1 MKRVC
6 ISLAAALALA
16 VPSFAQ
22 SAEETPFAE
31 LVVTYRNV
39 VESTARYTTP
49 AELSAAIDATTS
61 SKDLTIT
68 LLRDY
73 TVEAPL
79 VIKNS
84 TIQDVTLDLAGY
96 TLSAAVETDDGAGN
110 VRYLNPI
117 ETNVRLVIK
126 DSSEAQTGTVR
137 GRAIENT
144 ATLTIEGGT
153 FIECDSGTGSQ
164 SGAAIYNT
172 KTLVVNGGVF
182 KTEYA
187 GSSADAGGPACVRNV
202 GDKAKLTVTGGSF
215 ESVSQRTYAII
226 SSGKVEISPA
236 DGKTVTVTGPR
247 ALAIDSGTAVI
258 NGGTFT
264 ATGWYGL
271 YVSNDGLGEDPMVA
285 AVTINGGTF
294 QGKEYA
300 VWVGSD
306 HNNPVNST
314 VYINDGT
321 FVNALN
327 RQEVAREDA
336 IVAQGGTY
344 AADPTTY
351 GVVVAPGFKLE
362 SKEDGKFAIVEG
374 PAFAIGDTLYE
385 TLNEAFA
392 ALVPAEGTTFAEGE
406 VPTITLLRDAASA
419 EQAVV
424 PEGANGAFDLNGF
437 TYTYFAFS
445 SYTSAINAHR
455 GQASDPAIM
464 LTITDSSAAQT
475 GTIVAQGNADG
486 CIASTNANLTITGGR
501 FIQEG
506 NSGYAIA
513 GTDGLVIAPADGRT
527 VELPSGGLNLRTGA
541 WTAIKNE
548 GITIA
553 GGTFVAGN
561 EPAYAL
567 YTGNGN
573 GPTKLSISGGTF
585 EGGTNGHVAYFATK
599 TNVDITG
606 GDFTDG
612 DLYINAPDSTTV
624 TVSGGDFRDDPR
636 DYGAVLPP
644 DYSVVGDGNSVTA
657 QPDAGATY
665 FAQIGAVKY
674 TDMLV
679 AFKALKNGDTIK
691 LLADYVGTKRLE
703 AKAFGVTVDLNGHT
717 IDGGLYFHPLYS
729 TEYCDNPNCAV
740 IDTSDKPGTIKGK
753 LPLEAGSGNS
763 QNTFAVS
770 VQEGIVLEVAEGGD
784 ASVSLKLGSGTRVL
798 AEDRYIAWLGTAN
811 PLFKATDADN
821 QAWIFPTFGAA
832 VPFAADGVATLC
844 ADYSGNAELT
854 LVGKTLTLDLGG
866 HTYERIVSAGSSDNS
881 IVDCTTSNTHLT
893 IRNGTLKGNGYGV
906 LYVPP
911 SGKTIS
917 NLSLTMEDVTLAS
930 TFEAT
935 AGVGAGLMANG
946 TMENVDFTLR
956 RCKILLGAFAAE
968 ADGVQ
973 TQVVTDPNANICAI
987 YFPPRGD
994 STLIIEDTIIKSPY
1008 GVQVCAGDLF
1018 VKGNTQITT
1027 TAANVAS
1034 TKTGD
1039 GPIPDGAAISIV
1051 DRAGYGDDAT
1061 TGSSIGTVTIKGT
1074 PTLIAQGEGA
1084 SAVAAYTW
1092 NDNTQSDWAE
1102 ASEHVAISGGT
1113 FSQKPDTD
1121 LLDPDFVLVENQDGT
1136 FGVASAYVASIGDV
1150 KYADFNS
1157 FFTAFQAIAASET
1170 PTTVT
1175 LLADLTGDRA
1185 VPGVVPVLAGRNIVF
1200 DLNGHTMETALQQGS
1215 STKHYY
1221 AIENSG
1227 TLTIKDSSAAQTGTI
1242 RARGVENLGNGKL
1255 TIESGTI
1262 VAVDANGGACIWN
1275 EADVTVTGGTFKTEF
1290 VGTSSD
1296 NTGPAC
1302 LNNSGTALVTGGTFH
1317 NVNRRTYAIISN
1329 TGSIEI
1335 TPAEGSEVKV
1345 FGAHGGL
1352 GVDGGTAVV
1361 NGGTYSSSD
1370 FYGLYVSNDGLGADP
1385 MQAAVTVNG
1394 GTFDGKSYSVW
1405 VGSDYNDPVNSTI
1418 AIKGGTFLKP
1428 LHRQDVSRPDA
1439 IQVSGGT
1446 FSEKP
1451 DNAWFADGFIPVEN
1465 EDGTFGVAPGSFSAE
1480 IAGVKYLTLQEAVAA
1495 GNGKT
1500 IKLLTDATDVG
1511 NLNAQDGTRL
1521 TIDLNGHNIT
1531 FAASRYFQVMGGS
1544 LHLTGKGRVEE
1555 SVPNWG
1561 AIMVWGAKEDVAD
1574 YSTVVVDEDV
1584 TLEGWAPLFIN
1595 NNAGCAYG
1603 VKVTMAGT
1611 AKSVKDIAGAGGH
1624 GVYINGSIQKIE
1636 GNVPQITLTETS
1648 KVTSLGNGIYA
1659 AGYAHWTLAGDV
1671 SGADALSIKSGT
1683 FTITGGDY
1691 RGTGSFA
1698 DPAEAHGNGSENTGA
1713 AVTITT
1719 NDGYAQAPIVMDIS
1733 GTPTF
1738 TSENGYAFY
1747 EGIAKKADGTP
1758 AATASRAVIAIKGGD
1773 FTGSKT
1779 NEAVTADIA
1788 VTTAENKQVVSG
1800 GTFSQPVA
1808 LAYCAPGYIP
1818 VFKDGKY
1825 TVDGTA
1831 VAAVANPDAQ
1841 GAYLGYGTLDALIKA
1856 SRNGTEVLI
1865 VKSEALGEEVNLL
1878 KTATGGDNAASGA
1891 TAYDVAETLGG
1902 TFKVQ
1907 DGAIVYAYQ
1916 LGIADLDV
1924 SESGIS
1930 VTVRLEEGD
1939 AAVTRTLEGRKV
1951 RVVSDKTVLAE
1962 ADAIFTDGACV
1973 LTVPAANL
1981 PAGNLELTISV
1992 APAAEA
1998 ETPAE

>member
-1 MKRVC
+1 MKCVC

-264 ATGWYGL
+264 ATDWYGL
-271 YVSNDGLGEDPMVA
+271 YVSNDGSGEDPMVA

-294 QGKEYA
+294 QGKKYA

-314 VYINDGT
+314 VYINDGV

-327 RQEVAREDA
+327 RQEVTREDA

-351 GVVVAPGFKLE
+351 GVVIAPGFKLE
-362 SKEDGKFAIVEG
+362 SKADGKCEIVEG

-385 TLNEAFA
+385 TLGEALA
-392 ALVPAEGTTFAEGE
+392 ALVPAEGATLAEGE
-406 VPTITLLRDAASA
+406 VPTITLLRDTASA
-419 EQAVV
+419 KQALV
-424 PEGANGAFDLNGF
+424 PRGANGIFDLNGF
-437 TYTYFAFS
+437 TYTYSAVDSF
-445 SYTSAINAHR
+445 TSAINAHR

-1008 GVQVCAGDLF
+1008 GVQVCAGNLV
-1018 VKGNTQITT
+1018 VKGDTQITT

-1051 DRAGYGDDAT
+1051 NRAGYGNV
-1061 TGSSIGTVTIKGT
+1061 GTVTIEGT

-1084 SAVAAYTW
+1084 TAVAAYTW
-1092 NDNTQSDWAE
+1092 NDNTPYDWAE
-1102 ASEHVAISGGT
+1102 ASEHVAI
-1113 FSQKPDTD
+1113 
-1121 LLDPDFVLVENQDGT
+1121 
-1136 FGVASAYVASIGDV
+1136 
-1150 KYADFNS
+1150 
-1157 FFTAFQAIAASET
+1157 
-1170 PTTVT
+1170 
-1175 LLADLTGDRA
+1175 
-1185 VPGVVPVLAGRNIVF
+1185 
-1200 DLNGHTMETALQQGS
+1200 
-1215 STKHYY
+1215 
-1221 AIENSG
+1221 
-1227 TLTIKDSSAAQTGTI
+1227 
-1242 RARGVENLGNGKL
+1242 
-1255 TIESGTI
+1255 
-1262 VAVDANGGACIWN
+1262 
-1275 EADVTVTGGTFKTEF
+1275 
-1290 VGTSSD
+1290 
-1296 NTGPAC
+1296 
-1302 LNNSGTALVTGGTFH
+1302 
-1317 NVNRRTYAIISN
+1317 
-1329 TGSIEI
+1329 
-1335 TPAEGSEVKV
+1335 
-1345 FGAHGGL
+1345 
-1352 GVDGGTAVV
+1352 
-1361 NGGTYSSSD
+1361 
-1370 FYGLYVSNDGLGADP
+1370 
-1385 MQAAVTVNG
+1385 
-1394 GTFDGKSYSVW
+1394 
-1405 VGSDYNDPVNSTI
+1405 
-1418 AIKGGTFLKP
+1418 
-1428 LHRQDVSRPDA
+1428 
-1439 IQVSGGT
+1439 SGGT

-1465 EDGTFGVAPGSFSAE
+1465 EDGTFGVAQGSFAAE
-1480 IAGVKYLTLQEAVAA
+1480 IDGVKYLTLQEAFDAA
-1495 GNGKT
+1495 TATDT
-1500 IKLLTDATDVG
+1500 IKLLSSVTDTP
-1511 NLNAQDGTRL
+1511 RL
-1521 TIDLNGHNIT
+1521 T
-1531 FAASRYFQVMGGS
+1531 
-1544 LHLTGKGRVEE
+1544 LT
-1555 SVPNWG
+1555 N
-1561 AIMVWGAKEDVAD
+1561 
-1574 YSTVVVDEDV
+1574 
-1584 TLEGWAPLFIN
+1584 
-1595 NNAGCAYG
+1595 
-1603 VKVTMAGT
+1603 
-1611 AKSVKDIAGAGGH
+1611 
-1624 GVYINGSIQKIE
+1624 
-1636 GNVPQITLTETS
+1636 
-1648 KVTSLGNGIYA
+1648 
-1659 AGYAHWTLAGDV
+1659 
-1671 SGADALSIKSGT
+1671 
-1683 FTITGGDY
+1683 
-1691 RGTGSFA
+1691 
-1698 DPAEAHGNGSENTGA
+1698 
-1713 AVTITT
+1713 
-1719 NDGYAQAPIVMDIS
+1719 
-1733 GTPTF
+1733 
-1738 TSENGYAFY
+1738 
-1747 EGIAKKADGTP
+1747 
-1758 AATASRAVIAIKGGD
+1758 
-1773 FTGSKT
+1773 
-1779 NEAVTADIA
+1779 
-1788 VTTAENKQVVSG
+1788 
-1800 GTFSQPVA
+1800 
-1808 LAYCAPGYIP
+1808 
-1818 VFKDGKY
+1818 
-1825 TVDGTA
+1825 
-1831 VAAVANPDAQ
+1831 
-1841 GAYLGYGTLDALIKA
+1841 
-1856 SRNGTEVLI
+1856 
-1865 VKSEALGEEVNLL
+1865 
-1878 KTATGGDNAASGA
+1878 
-1891 TAYDVAETLGG
+1891 
-1902 TFKVQ
+1902 
-1907 DGAIVYAYQ
+1907 
-1916 LGIADLDV
+1916 
-1924 SESGIS
+1924 
-1930 VTVRLEEGD
+1930 
-1939 AAVTRTLEGRKV
+1939 
-1951 RVVSDKTVLAE
+1951 DKTVTTGRLFLCE
-1962 ADAIFTDGACV
+1962 WWCTHPHRQG
-1973 LTVPAANL
+1973 
-1981 PAGNLELTISV
+1981 
-1992 APAAEA
+1992 
-1998 ETPAE
+1998 

>member
-31 LVVTYRNV
+31 MVVTYKNA

-73 TVEAPL
+73 TVNAPF

-84 TIQDVTLDLAGY
+84 TIQDVTLDLAGH

-110 VRYLNPI
+110 VRYFNPI

-126 DSSEAQTGTVR
+126 DSSETQTGIVR
-137 GRAIENT
+137 GRAIKNT

-153 FIECDSGTGSQ
+153 FIECDSGKGSQ

-172 KTLVVNGGVF
+172 KKLIINGGVF

-202 GDKAKLTVTGGSF
+202 GDKATLTVTGGTF

-236 DGKTVTVTGPR
+236 DGKSVTVTGPR

-264 ATGWYGL
+264 ATEWYGL

-294 QGKEYA
+294 QGKDYA

-314 VYINDGT
+314 VYINDGV

-362 SKEDGKFAIVEG
+362 SKADDKVAIVEG
-374 PAFAIGDTLYE
+374 PAFAIGDKLYE
-385 TLNEAFA
+385 KLSDAFA
-392 ALVPAEGTTFAEGE
+392 ALVPAEGATLAEGE
-406 VPTITLLRDAASA
+406 VPTITLLRDTASE
-419 EQAVV
+419 EQAQV
-424 PEGANGAFDLNGF
+424 PHGANGIFDLNGF
-437 TYTYFAFS
+437 TYTYSAVDSF
-445 SYTSAINAHR
+445 TSAINAHR

-729 TEYCDNPNCAV
+729 TEYCEKPNCAV

-798 AEDRYIAWLGTAN
+798 AKDRYIAWLGTAN

-1008 GVQVCAGDLF
+1008 GVQVCAGNLV

-1051 DRAGYGDDAT
+1051 NRAGYGNV
-1061 TGSSIGTVTIKGT
+1061 GTVTIEGT
-1074 PTLIAQGEGA
+1074 PTLIAQGKGA
-1084 SAVAAYTW
+1084 TAVDAYTW
-1092 NDNTQSDWAE
+1092 NDNTRSDWAE
-1102 ASEHVAISGGT
+1102 ASEHVAI
-1113 FSQKPDTD
+1113 
-1121 LLDPDFVLVENQDGT
+1121 
-1136 FGVASAYVASIGDV
+1136 
-1150 KYADFNS
+1150 
-1157 FFTAFQAIAASET
+1157 
-1170 PTTVT
+1170 
-1175 LLADLTGDRA
+1175 
-1185 VPGVVPVLAGRNIVF
+1185 
-1200 DLNGHTMETALQQGS
+1200 
-1215 STKHYY
+1215 
-1221 AIENSG
+1221 
-1227 TLTIKDSSAAQTGTI
+1227 
-1242 RARGVENLGNGKL
+1242 
-1255 TIESGTI
+1255 
-1262 VAVDANGGACIWN
+1262 
-1275 EADVTVTGGTFKTEF
+1275 
-1290 VGTSSD
+1290 
-1296 NTGPAC
+1296 
-1302 LNNSGTALVTGGTFH
+1302 
-1317 NVNRRTYAIISN
+1317 
-1329 TGSIEI
+1329 
-1335 TPAEGSEVKV
+1335 
-1345 FGAHGGL
+1345 
-1352 GVDGGTAVV
+1352 
-1361 NGGTYSSSD
+1361 
-1370 FYGLYVSNDGLGADP
+1370 
-1385 MQAAVTVNG
+1385 
-1394 GTFDGKSYSVW
+1394 
-1405 VGSDYNDPVNSTI
+1405 
-1418 AIKGGTFLKP
+1418 
-1428 LHRQDVSRPDA
+1428 
-1439 IQVSGGT
+1439 SGGT

-1465 EDGTFGVAPGSFSAE
+1465 EDGTFGVIAGSFAAE
-1480 IAGVKYLTLQEAVAA
+1480 IAGVKYLTLQEAFDAA
-1495 GNGKT
+1495 TATDT
-1500 IKLLTDATDVG
+1500 IKLLSSAIDTPS
-1511 NLNAQDGTRL
+1511 L
-1521 TIDLNGHNIT
+1521 TLTNGKTVSIDLNGHAIGFVQNG
-1531 FAASRYFQVMGGS
+1531 SFQVNGGK
-1544 LHLTGKGRVEE
+1544 LTLTGEGRVYEQA
-1555 SVPNWG
+1555 PYFG
-1561 AIMVWGAKEDVAD
+1561 PILIMGSTEDIAD
-1574 YSTVVVDEDV
+1574 YSVVDVGKDV

-1611 AKSVKDIAGAGGH
+1611 ANSVRDTTGAAGH
-1624 GVYINGSIQKIE
+1624 GVYINGSIKKTE

-1648 KVTSLGNGIYA
+1648 KVTSIGNGIYA
-1659 AGYAHWTLAGDV
+1659 AG
-1671 SGADALSIKSGT
+1671 
-1683 FTITGGDY
+1683 
-1691 RGTGSFA
+1691 
-1698 DPAEAHGNGSENTGA
+1698 
-1713 AVTITT
+1713 
-1719 NDGYAQAPIVMDIS
+1719 
-1733 GTPTF
+1733 
-1738 TSENGYAFY
+1738 
-1747 EGIAKKADGTP
+1747 
-1758 AATASRAVIAIKGGD
+1758 
-1773 FTGSKT
+1773 
-1779 NEAVTADIA
+1779 
-1788 VTTAENKQVVSG
+1788 
-1800 GTFSQPVA
+1800 
-1808 LAYCAPGYIP
+1808 
-1818 VFKDGKY
+1818 
-1825 TVDGTA
+1825 
-1831 VAAVANPDAQ
+1831 
-1841 GAYLGYGTLDALIKA
+1841 
-1856 SRNGTEVLI
+1856 
-1865 VKSEALGEEVNLL
+1865 
-1878 KTATGGDNAASGA
+1878 
-1891 TAYDVAETLGG
+1891 
-1902 TFKVQ
+1902 
-1907 DGAIVYAYQ
+1907 
-1916 LGIADLDV
+1916 
-1924 SESGIS
+1924 
-1930 VTVRLEEGD
+1930 
-1939 AAVTRTLEGRKV
+1939 
-1951 RVVSDKTVLAE
+1951 
-1962 ADAIFTDGACV
+1962 
-1973 LTVPAANL
+1973 
-1981 PAGNLELTISV
+1981 
-1992 APAAEA
+1992 
-1998 ETPAE
+1998 